1 MKLIRQPDSI
11 LAELRRWSISRR
23 LQPDNCAVILL
34 PSLITLLTSLTSR
47 LTAQASGDFPFIL
60 PGPVI
65 VEESLLNGA
74 MERPLRI
81 GTYVEKVNGGP
92 GNGDRFYLDV
102 FAAYRIIGMDQRDGR
117 WLKLQSMVEPEVVWS
132 EGVRIGPDAVVTGNV
147 GSPLEVG
154 DCLAPSIGGYY
165 WQQWFATSTG
175 APTGPP
181 TLREEQATVA
191 TNRTSLLYGLKI
203 FQDGDTNSA
212 FYGWVELV
220 RDRGDAISPLRF
232 GRHALD
238 FIPNRAIRAGS
249 EPERPVVSSVVSAS
263 GTSLSWEGIY
273 TANGFALERAETLE
287 PPVSW
292 VPVEIPPG
300 STNLVLSNTNSS
312 SGFYRLSRQ

>member
-1 MKLIRQPDSI
+1 MIRIEFMCVLS
-11 LAELRRWSISRR
+11 W
-23 LQPDNCAVILL
+23 VIGFTLNAQIAGEYPYLL
-34 PSLITLLTSLTSR
+34 PGSPQIEELLLSE
-47 LTAQASGDFPFIL
+47 DFQ
-60 PGPVI
+60 
-65 VEESLLNGA
+65 S
-74 MERPLRI
+74 PLRL
-81 GTYVEKVNGGP
+81 GTFVEKISDGP
-92 GNGDRFYLDV
+92 DQNDRFYPDIFV
-102 FAAYRIIGMDQRDGR
+102 VYRKMGMNKRDGR
-117 WLKLQSMVEPEVVWS
+117 WIKVISAVEPDVVWI
-132 EGVRIGPDAVVTGNV
+132 EGREIGPKAVETGSV
-147 GSPLEVG
+147 GGRLETG
-154 DCLAPSIGGYY
+154 DCHAPSGGHFT

-175 APTGPP
+175 VPTGLP
-181 TLREEQATVA
+181 TLREDQATVA

-203 FQDGDTNSA
+203 FRDGDTNSV

-238 FIPNRAIRAGS
+238 FIPNRAIRAGR

-287 PPVSW
+287 PPVTW
-292 VPVEIPPG
+292 MPVDIPPG